1 MRTEH
6 TRASLAPVRQITA
19 AALIAC
25 GLAAP
30 TAGAGVGRVRIGEA
44 EVAFETLGRSGP
56 VVVFESGQGENMRS
70 WEHVAH
76 PLAAC
81 ARVVLYD
88 RPGIGRS
95 SPRTGASVLLAGTV
109 VDQLAALLHA
119 IGMPP
124 LYILVGHSLGGFY
137 AQAFARKRPAEV
149 AAVVLVDAAGPFEPP
164 GVFVSTVSPK
174 PGSIEAAEEAGF
186 APSVRAMLAGPP
198 FPAVPLIVLAA
209 TDHGDTPE
217 REALGARRRR
227 ARRRS
232 RPRANSGSWTAADIS
247 SRSTIRRPWSMPC
260 WRRCVR
266 QERTFLLV
274 RQRTRSAEHWAMQDA
289 IRFALS
295 NFTLIFLILG
305 LVASGIT
312 LLACPQAAYTSHHD
326 RGAGLLLHPVHD
338 RFRLLL

>member
-1 MRTEH
+1 
-6 TRASLAPVRQITA
+6 
-19 AALIAC
+19 
-25 GLAAP
+25 
-30 TAGAGVGRVRIGEA
+30 
-44 EVAFETLGRSGP
+44 
-56 VVVFESGQGENMRS
+56 MRS
-70 WEHVAH
+70 WDHVAH

-119 IGMPP
+119 IDMPP

-149 AAVVLVDAAGPFEPP
+149 AAVVLVDAASPFEPP
-164 GVFVSTVSPK
+164 GVFVSTVPPK

-217 REALGARRRR
+217 REALWRETQAR
-227 ARRRS
+227 
-232 RPRANSGSWTAADIS
+232 TAA
-247 SRSTIRRPWSMPC
+247 
-260 WRRCVR
+260 
-266 QERTFLLV
+266 
-274 RQRTRSAEHWAMQDA
+274 
-289 IRFALS
+289 LS
-295 NFTLIFLILG
+295 PKGQLRIVDG
-305 LVASGIT
+305 SGHFIQIDR
-312 LLACPQAAYTSHHD
+312 PQAVVDAVVEALRQT
-326 RGAGLLLHPVHD
+326 GADVSACKTTDPV
-338 RFRLLL
+338 R